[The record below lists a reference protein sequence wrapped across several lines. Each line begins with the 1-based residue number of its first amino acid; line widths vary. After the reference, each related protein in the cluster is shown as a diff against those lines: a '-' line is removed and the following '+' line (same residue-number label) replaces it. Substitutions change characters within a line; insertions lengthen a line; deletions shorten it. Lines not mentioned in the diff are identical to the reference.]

1 VRTTCSILFGVEMAD
16 PRDSAEHAYT
26 MIADARFE

>member
-1 VRTTCSILFGVEMAD
+1 VRTTCTVLFSVDLVD
-16 PRDSAEHAYT
+16 PRDLAEHTYT